1 MLYFLIFK
9 FIFDYNSVIIIYS
22 RGRSMEH
29 GKKYYKNID
38 IIRLLACIAVLLYH
52 LNILKGGYLAVCTF
66 FVLSSYLSC
75 ISAFKKEK
83 FNILEYYYNRIKKI
97 YIPLII
103 VVFMSVS
110 IVSILNISW
119 LNLKPETTSVL
130 LGYNNF
136 WQLNANMDYFAR
148 HVSSPFMHLWYISI
162 LLQYDLV
169 FPIIFKLMRKIG
181 DKINKIIPCIII
193 IVYSVVMAIFFY
205 KANLTQDMM
214 IVYYNTFTRIFSLL
228 FGLSLGFIHAYYGT
242 LIPKKLKQE
251 KIGKVIFYVYLLIL
265 ICFFTFIDAKSTYY
279 AYSMILV
286 TILTCRMID
295 YGVLETKKLSKIDK
309 IIKSLSSISYEIYLF
324 QYPVIFVFQYIN
336 INNILYL
343 PLVIL
348 TIILLSYILHFVIN
362 GKKIKLLKYILL
374 IIFLSITLYGGYKYI
389 TTEDHTKEMNEL
401 KNQLEQNEK
410 LIEQNKE
417 KYAAELQKENDEWT
431 KTLESLNANE
441 SNLKEIVSNLPITGI
456 GDSVMLGA
464 IQNLNNQFPNGYIDA
479 KVSRTAWKAG
489 AILNE
494 LNEKNMLGNP
504 IIMNLGA
511 NGDCSTACKQEIM
524 RTCGDRKVYWLNTTN
539 NQDTNV
545 RLKNFAES
553 YPNLHIIDW
562 YTISLGHSEYFY
574 ADGIHLTG
582 IGRNVYTEVIF
593 NAIYEDYLKEF
604 NDAKQ
609 SLINKHNEEQKNKIT
624 FYGNNILLNAFEDMQ
639 NEFNNAK
646 FVINNDFNYKTI
658 KEEIEKSL
666 EDQSITHK
674 LVFAFDNNSN
684 LSLKDYQNLV
694 ELCKD
699 NEIYILSVNNFLNKL
714 NDENVKIINFYDK
727 LQNNSD
733 YVMIDGVHLSEK
745 GNKALV
751 EIMKDM
757 IQ

>member
-1 MLYFLIFK
+1 
-9 FIFDYNSVIIIYS
+9 
-22 RGRSMEH
+22 MEH
-29 GKKYYKNID
+29 IKKYYKNID
-38 IIRLLACIAVLLYH
+38 IIRLLACIAILLYH

-66 FVLSSYLSC
+66 FVLSGYLSC
-75 ISAFKKEK
+75 VSAFKKEK

-169 FPIIFKLMRKIG
+169 FPIIFKILRKVG
-181 DKINKIIPCIII
+181 DKISKIIPCIIT
-193 IVYSVVMAIFFY
+193 IVYSVIMALFFY
-205 KANLTQDMM
+205 KSNLTQNMM

-228 FGLSLGFIHAYYGT
+228 FGLSLGFIHSYYGG

-251 KIGKVIFYVYLLIL
+251 KIGQVIFYIYLSIM
-265 ICFFTFIDAKSTYY
+265 ICFFILVDAKSSYY

-286 TILTCRMID
+286 TILTCRLID
-295 YGVLETKKLSKIDK
+295 YGTLQTKKISIVDK
-309 IIKSLSSISYEIYLF
+309 VIKSLASISYEIYLF
-324 QYPVIFVFQYIN
+324 QYPIIFIFQYIN
-336 INNILYL
+336 INNIFYL

-348 TIILLSYILHFVIN
+348 IIIILSYLLHFAIN
-362 GKKIKLLKYILL
+362 NKKLKFLKLTVMITF
-374 IIFLSITLYGGYKYI
+374 IIIALHGCYKYI
-389 TTEDHTKEMNEL
+389 ISEDHSKEMNEL
-401 KNQLEQNEK
+401 KEQLEQNEK

-417 KYAAELQKENDEWT
+417 KYASQLQKENDEWA
-431 KTLESLNANE
+431 KTLESLDNNQN
-441 SNLKEIVSNLPITGI
+441 NLKEIVSNLPITGI

-464 IQNLNNQFPNGYIDA
+464 IQNLNTQFPNGYIDA

-504 IIMNLGA
+504 IIINLGA

-524 RTCGDRKVYWLNTTN
+524 KNCGNRKVYWLNTTN
-539 NQDTNV
+539 NQDTNI
-545 RLKNFAES
+545 RLKNFASS
-553 YPNLHIIDW
+553 YANLHIIDW

-582 IGRNVYTEVIF
+582 IGRKVYTEVIF
-593 NAIYEDYLKEF
+593 NAIYQDYLKEF
-604 NDAKQ
+604 NEAKQ
-609 SLINKHNEEQKNKIT
+609 TLIEKHNEEQKNKIT
-624 FYGNNILLNAFEDMQ
+624 FYGNNILLNAFENIQ
-639 NEFNNAK
+639 NEFKNAK
-646 FVINNDFNYKTI
+646 FVIDKNFNYKTL
-658 KEEIEKSL
+658 EEELTKSL
-666 EDQSITHK
+666 NDGTITNK
-674 LVFAFDNNSN
+674 IVFAFDNSSN
-684 LSLKDYQNLV
+684 LSLKDYQNLI
-694 ELCKD
+694 ELFKN
-699 NEIYILSVNNFLNKL
+699 NEIYILSINNFTN
-714 NDENVKIINFYDK
+714 NIISDNVKIIDFYEI
-727 LQNNSD
+727 LQNNND
-733 YVMIDGVHLSEK
+733 YIMVDGIHLSEA

-751 EIMKDM
+751 KILQDSIK
-757 IQ
+757 

>member
-1 MLYFLIFK
+1 MK
-9 FIFDYNSVIIIYS
+9 HV
-22 RGRSMEH
+22 
-29 GKKYYKNID
+29 KKYYKNID
-38 IIRLLACIAVLLYH
+38 IIRLLACIAILLYH

-75 ISAFKKEK
+75 ISAFKKEN
-83 FNILEYYYNRIKKI
+83 FNILEYYYNRLKKI

-110 IVSILNISW
+110 IVSFLNVSW

-136 WQLNANMDYFAR
+136 WQLNANMDYFVR

-162 LLQYDLV
+162 LLQYDLI
-169 FPIIFKLMRKIG
+169 FPIIFKILQKIG
-181 DKINKIIPCIII
+181 DKISKIIPCIITI
-193 IVYSVVMAIFFY
+193 IYSIIMVIFFY
-205 KANLTQDMM
+205 KSNLTQDMM
-214 IVYYNTFTRIFSLL
+214 SVYYNTFTRIFSLL
-228 FGLSLGFIHAYYGT
+228 FGLSLGFIHSYYGI

-251 KIGKVIFYVYLLIL
+251 KISQLIFYIYLLIM
-265 ICFFTFIDAKSTYY
+265 ICFFIFIDAQSPYY

-286 TILTCRMID
+286 TILTCRIID
-295 YGVLETKKLSKIDK
+295 YGMIETNGLSKIDK

-336 INNILYL
+336 INNALCL
-343 PLVIL
+343 PLLIL
-348 TIILLSYILHFVIN
+348 IIILLSYLLHFAIN
-362 GKKIKLLKYILL
+362 GKKLKSLKYILL

-389 TTEDHTKEMNEL
+389 ITEDHTKEMDEL

-417 KYAAELQKENDEWT
+417 KYASELQKEKDEWK

-441 SNLKEIVSNLPITGI
+441 NNLKEIVSNLPITGI

-504 IIMNLGA
+504 IIINLGA
-511 NGDCSTACKQEIM
+511 NGDCSTECKQEIM
-524 RTCGDRKVYWLNTTN
+524 RLCGNRKVYWLNTTN

-545 RLKNFAES
+545 RLKNFAEY

-562 YTISLGHSEYFY
+562 NTLSSGHSEYFY

-582 IGRNVYTEVIF
+582 IGRKVYTEVIF

-604 NDAKQ
+604 NEAKQ
-609 SLINKHNEEQKNKIT
+609 NLINKHEEEQKNKIT
-624 FYGNNILLNAFEDMQ
+624 FYGNNLLLSAFENIQ
-639 NEFNNAK
+639 NEFKNAK
-646 FVINNDFNYKTI
+646 FVINKDFNYKTI
-658 KEEIEKSL
+658 KEELEKSL
-666 EDQSITHK
+666 NDQSITHK
-674 LVFAFDNNSN
+674 IVFVFDNNSN
-684 LSLKDYQNLV
+684 LSLKDYQNLI

-699 NEIYILSVNNFLNKL
+699 NEIYILAINNFTNKITG
-714 NDENVKIINFYDK
+714 DNVKIINFYDEIQK
-727 LQNNSD
+727 NSD

-745 GNKALV
+745 GNEALI
-751 EIMKDM
+751 ESIKD
-757 IQ
+757 IIK